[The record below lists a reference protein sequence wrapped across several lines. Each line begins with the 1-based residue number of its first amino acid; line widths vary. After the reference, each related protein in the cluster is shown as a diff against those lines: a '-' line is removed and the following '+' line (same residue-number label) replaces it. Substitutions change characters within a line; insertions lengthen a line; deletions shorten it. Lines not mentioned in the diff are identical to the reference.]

1 MAYKITREDLDELFG
16 DVGADIDEATLVHFI
31 ASKQLTEGQ
40 AAAYRCLLAKGG
52 TVELRFQDMLSAGI
66 ALSTLATMAS
76 EVHTRLSNSMH
87 ALRQLHDAVRYSPA
101 LKRVATLDWIALE
114 QLANKLRASDVA
126 PDERSSAPDVASTS
140 NTQDD
145 TQDNRPAPT
154 LDELALKAG
163 PRDIALP
170 EDVVLGDDGR
180 VRYESG
186 KPFDDVLSR
195 REIRLLEM
203 SKRLLCPSR
212 TPSRTAHEFR
222 RLPKNL

>member
-1 MAYKITREDLDELFG
+1 MAYKLTREDMEALFG
-16 DVGADIDEATLVHFI
+16 AGEDIDEATLVGYI
-31 ASKQLTEGQ
+31 ASRQLTEGQ
-40 AAAYRCLLAKGG
+40 AAAFRCLLAKGG
-52 TVELRFQDMLSAGI
+52 TVEIRFADMLAAGI
-66 ALSTLATMAS
+66 ALSVLANRADDVYAS
-76 EVHTRLSNSMH
+76 LSRGMH
-87 ALRQLHDAVRYSPA
+87 ALRQLQEAVRNSPA
-101 LKRVATLDWIALE
+101 LKRVAALDWLVLE
-114 QLANKLRASDVA
+114 RLANNLAAGGTVPEDAREAAGVVPTADA
-126 PDERSSAPDVASTS
+126 A
-140 NTQDD
+140 DD
-145 TQDNRPAPT
+145 RPAPT

-163 PRDIALP
+163 PRDVALP